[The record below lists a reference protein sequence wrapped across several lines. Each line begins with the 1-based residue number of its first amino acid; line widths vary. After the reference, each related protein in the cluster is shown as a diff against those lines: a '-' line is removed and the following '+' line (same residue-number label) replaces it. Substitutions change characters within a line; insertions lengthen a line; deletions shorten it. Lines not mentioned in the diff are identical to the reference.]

1 LRPDATCQNLS
12 AKVLAQD
19 FAAQRPSM
27 NWLKN
32 ALAEGAGFGL
42 PNIWSPTKYHRNV
55 AGVPLA
61 QNQMHPKQASY
72 EAHL

>member
-1 LRPDATCQNLS
+1 
-12 AKVLAQD
+12 
-19 FAAQRPSM
+19 M